1 MSKSSYLSANV
12 DVTTDSFGGWINKTN
27 LIINDMGTV
36 VVTVASVAQPNTT
49 NGAQTTG
56 NSHIEGRFSANTL
69 IAATALRGGT
79 VSTPANLVIISNT
92 VFNES
97 ALVQISAN
105 TNLFDIDANNMVIS
119 SNVTFD
125 GGSTKRILIDAANT
139 TVNTG
144 SFFIRSN
151 TEFTGVTANVGTTT
165 LNVTANSIFSGANV
179 YITSTN
185 TTIGDAGTDGLT
197 VNAVAD
203 FNANVNIDGALTT
216 INSTNTTIGDAGTD
230 KLNLIAESIF
240 SANATFNGALVNITS
255 TNTTIGNAATDIL
268 NVNAVSD
275 FNANVNIDGIL
286 SQTANAIFSG
296 ALVNITSVNTTIG
309 DASTDILNVNAV
321 SDFNAN
327 VNVDGILTVANSATV
342 SGTLTVNTQAN
353 TASLMVRDLTATRIP
368 YVGTAGEI
376 VDSANLVFS
385 GTNLNI
391 IGTANVTTNANV
403 GGTLGVT
410 GAAIFANT
418 VGITGVATFSN
429 NIVMAD
435 NRTII
440 MGNSQDFM
448 IYHDGS
454 HSYISDLG
462 TGNLKLDASQLDI
475 QTSNSTATETMATF
489 VRDGAVTLFHDN
501 TARIATSS
509 TGASVTGIL
518 AVSGNETV
526 GGTLAVTGAA
536 TFSNTV
542 GITGATTATA
552 ITASGLID
560 LTNTTDA
567 TSSTVA
573 AVKTAGGLA
582 VAKKLYVGA
591 ETVLGGNTTIAAS
604 KYLIAPFINVSN
616 NLIISGNTVANNLT
630 VTGTT
635 TLASD
640 ITLTV
645 SNAAFTSALVT
656 ANLRFDTIATITGDM
671 RPTANNVQD
680 IGSST
685 AVWRTVYANNVLV
698 TANLRFDTAA
708 TVTGNLI
715 PSSNNAQDIGGG
727 LKVWRTVY
735 ANNIVANVA
744 WASVTDKP
752 DPNIVVTLTGD
763 VTGTA
768 NATLT
773 DLANGTISIATTI
786 ASNAVALGTDTTGN
800 YVATM
805 AAGTPSTQSGSSGLT
820 ISATAGEGT
829 AATIAH
835 ADTSS
840 VSNLAIDNSNGT
852 VLQDL
857 GLTFDTFGHVTGTT
871 SASVNLDLRYPQ
883 SAFTNIAVAGQT
895 TVVSDSLTDTLTLVG
910 AGIASITTNATTD
923 TITITAT
930 EADTLAS
937 VTSRGN
943 TTTNNITVN
952 DLNAN
957 NVVISGNL
965 TVSGTTTYINTTNL
979 NVGDNIVTL
988 NADFTGS
995 VPTENA
1001 GIEVER
1007 GTLTNTALVW
1017 NETTDRWTFT
1027 NNGTNYFNIPVPTD
1041 VSWTIQDGDTTTYT
1055 ITFDDTLQIASGTYI
1070 TSNFTADD
1078 VLTISHNN
1086 TTRTDTTST
1095 AAPNPGG
1102 TVTVVGGVTTNAT
1115 GHVTAIDVETITL
1128 PTYDLLAVANTAAN
1142 AGILRLKDTANAN
1155 DSILFTGTGITTI
1168 SSNATHII
1176 ANTPGTNLTAT
1187 AGTTSGPVIN
1197 SSTGT
1202 GVTIPSAALG
1212 ASGIVTTGAQT
1223 FAGIKTFNSTISA
1236 SINGN
1241 AATASVAA
1249 TVTVAPS
1256 TSASAFK
1263 VPFTDTTGT
1272 VSGNFGL
1279 LHDSTATFTY
1289 NPSTNV
1295 LTAGTFSGA
1304 LSGNATTATQWAT
1317 ARTVTFAG
1325 GDVSGSFTISGSGD
1339 VPNIVLTVADDSHN
1353 HTIANVDGLQTALD
1367 AKAPLTSPA
1376 FTGTPSIVGTTPA
1389 LYFNETDNVAYGWTL
1404 RSATGDFDF
1413 LNAAGT
1419 NVFYI
1424 TQTGDVVA
1432 SNNITA
1438 FSDSRLK
1445 ENIVTIDS
1453 ALDKVSQMRGVYY
1466 NRIDDETKT
1475 RNVGVIAQE
1484 IEKILPEVVYDT
1496 ADDIKSVAYGNI
1508 VGILIEAIKELSEEV
1523 KTLKSKLENAE

>member
-1 MSKSSYLSANV
+1 MAEAHIYLQPGANV
-12 DVTTDSFGGWINKTN
+12 EVTDTFASWVDTTN
-27 LIINDMGTV
+27 MLVYDMGTK
-36 VVTVASVAQPNTT
+36 VVTTAPYSQPNTSV
-49 NGAQTTG
+49 GGYTTG

-69 IAATALRGGT
+69 SAATALRGGT
-79 VSTPANLVIISNT
+79 VSTSANLVIVSNT
-92 VFNES
+92 IFNES
-97 ALVQISAN
+97 TLVQINEN
-105 TNLFDIDANNMVIS
+105 TNLFDIDANNVVIS

-125 GGSTKRILIDAANT
+125 GGSTKRILIDTANT

-144 SFFIRSN
+144 SFFVRSN

-203 FNANVNIDGALTT
+203 FNANVNIDGVLTT

-268 NVNAVSD
+268 NINAVSD

-286 SQTANAIFSG
+286 TQTANAVFSG
-296 ALVNITSVNTTIG
+296 ALTTINSTNTTIG
-309 DASTDILNVNAV
+309 DAATDILNVNAV

-342 SGTLTVNTQAN
+342 SGTITVNTQAN

-410 GAAIFANT
+410 GAATFANT
-418 VGITGVATFSN
+418 FALTGIATFSN

-440 MGNSQDFM
+440 MGDSQDFM

-475 QTSNSTATETMATF
+475 QTSNSTVTETMATF
-489 VRDGAVTLFHDN
+489 VREGAVTLYHDN
-501 TARIATSS
+501 TARIATNA
-509 TGASVTGIL
+509 TGASVTGVL

-536 TFSNTV
+536 TFNTTV
-542 GITGATTATA
+542 GITGATTAAA
-552 ITASGLID
+552 ITASGLIN

-567 TSSTVA
+567 TSTTAA

-591 ETVLGGNTTIAAS
+591 ETVLGGNTTIDTG
-604 KYLIAPFINVSN
+604 KYLIAPYVNVSN
-616 NLIISGNTVANNLT
+616 NLIVSGNTVANNLT
-630 VTGTT
+630 VTGVT

-671 RPTANNVQD
+671 RPTANNAQD

-685 AVWRTVYANNVLV
+685 AVWRTLYANNV
-698 TANLRFDTAA
+698 
-708 TVTGNLI
+708 
-715 PSSNNAQDIGGG
+715 
-727 LKVWRTVY
+727 
-735 ANNIVANVA
+735 VANVA

-752 DPNIVVTLTGD
+752 DPVITVSLDGDVSGSGSVTLTDLG
-763 VTGTA
+763 

-773 DLANGTISIATTI
+773 INNMLVKANS
-786 ASNAVALGTDTTGN
+786 VALGTDTTGN
-800 YVATM
+800 YVATV

-820 ISATAGEGT
+820 ISAAAGEGT

-840 VSNLAIDNSNGT
+840 VSNLSVDNSNGA

-857 GLTFDTFGHVTGTT
+857 SFEFDTFGHVTSVS
-871 SASVNLDLRYPQ
+871 SASINLDLRYPQ
-883 SAFTNIAVAGQT
+883 SAFTNIAVSGQT

-910 AGIASITTNATTD
+910 AGITTITTNATTD

-943 TTTNNITVN
+943 TTTNSITVN
-952 DLNAN
+952 DINAN

-965 TVSGTTTYINTTNL
+965 TVSGTTTYVNTTNL

-1001 GIEVER
+1001 GIEIER

-1017 NETTDRWTFT
+1017 NETSDRWTFT

-1102 TVTVVGGVTTNAT
+1102 TVTAVGSVTTNST
-1115 GHVTAIDVETITL
+1115 GHVTAIDVKTITL

-1155 DSILFTGTGITTI
+1155 DSVFFAGAGITTI

-1187 AGTTSGPVIN
+1187 AGTTAGPTIV

-1202 GVTIPSAALG
+1202 NVVIPSAAIG

-1223 FAGIKTFNSTISA
+1223 FAGVKTFDSTISGSIDGRAAVA
-1236 SINGN
+1236 S
-1241 AATASVAA
+1241 

-1272 VSGNFGL
+1272 VSGDFGL

-1317 ARTVTFAG
+1317 ARTVTFSG

-1353 HTIANVDGLQTALD
+1353 HIIANVDGLQTALD
-1367 AKAPLTSPA
+1367 AKAPLASPA
-1376 FTGTPSIVGTTPA
+1376 FTGTPSIVGTTPS
-1389 LYFNETDNVAYGWTL
+1389 LYFNETDNAAYGTTL
-1404 RSATGDFDF
+1404 RSNAGSFEF
-1413 LNAAGT
+1413 LNASGSVVLFLTQAGALT
-1419 NVFYI
+1419 A
-1424 TQTGDVVA
+1424 D
-1432 SNNITA
+1432 SNITA
-1438 FSDSRLK
+1438 YSDARLK
-1445 ENIVTIDS
+1445 ENVTTIDS

-1484 IEKILPEVVYDT
+1484 IEKVLPEVVYNT
-1496 ADDIKSVAYGNI
+1496 TDDIKSVAYGNI
-1508 VGILIEAIKELSEEV
+1508 VGILIEAIKELNEEV